1 MLAEEESA
9 RAPFD
14 DLTNAQKRKAA
25 ELKAKAVRAPRAPDG
40 VLPGL
45 IRNAAQKPKRRRS
58 KPAEPEDADESHYDF
73 DRGTRRDEL
82 ACADYVVPLYEY
94 YREAEVR
101 PNNRP
106 SVLMYM
112 DFQQDISPKMRAIL
126 VDWLIEVHMKFKMTQ
141 QTIYLTVH
149 IIDRYLSKCQIGRAQ
164 LQLLGVSALFI
175 ASKYEEIYPPEI
187 SECTYITDHAY
198 DVAQVLAME
207 MAILRELDWNIT
219 APNAHFW
226 LVRLMRL
233 SRADAATAHRAEYYA
248 QRTLQEYNMLEY
260 KPSMLA
266 AASAHLALVAAQA
279 PGNITAAVATAAWP
293 AELKELTGYAE
304 ADLYACCKAIAHHVN
319 LPDSSKANKL
329 AACRKKFAKDD
340 FERVAAAHKCPVL
353 PRRP

>member
-1 MLAEEESA
+1 MVKTRSMLAEEESA

-25 ELKAKAVRAPRAPDG
+25 ELKAKA
-40 VLPGL
+40 
-45 IRNAAQKPKRRRS
+45 KPKRRRS

-94 YREAEVR
+94 YREAEALKSK
-101 PNNRP
+101 